1 MRGVGRVLG
10 GMCFD
15 TGRAILMGGTGRSL
29 FIGSETS
36 NTHSRPDDRQH
47 APRHIKYNHSSRSL
61 HASSLSHITR
71 SRWHAPHAGA
81 RNTTPLISHQHSLS
95 HIYRRSS
102 ALLAATL
109 APRCPSSCPTT
120 GGPRIGCPA
129 GGDGPLWLITLPGL
143 STDISSLACS
153 LAAAAA
159 AARCA

>member
-1 MRGVGRVLG
+1 
-10 GMCFD
+10 MCFD
-15 TGRAILMGGTGRSL
+15 TGPAIFEQSGEGRVVAY
-29 FIGSETS
+29 FIGARDRKYTL
-36 NTHSRPDDRQH
+36 NRPDDRPAIPH
-47 APRHIKYNHSSRSL
+47 DTSNIITHLARSTRR
-61 HASSLSHITR
+61 SLSH
-71 SRWHAPHAGA
+71 
-81 RNTTPLISHQHSLS
+81 NYHSLTLARS
-95 HIYRRSS
+95 THRSAQYHTHSSPINTHYHIFYRRSS

-143 STDISSLACS
+143 STDINSLACS

>member
-1 MRGVGRVLG
+1 MIRAAVADFDGEGRVV
-10 GMCFD
+10 
-15 TGRAILMGGTGRSL
+15 AY
-29 FIGSETS
+29 FIASRDRKYTL
-36 NTHSRPDDRQH
+36 NRPDDRPAIPH
-47 APRHIKYNHSSRSL
+47 DTSNIITHLARSTRR
-61 HASSLSHITR
+61 SLSHNL
-71 SRWHAPHAGA
+71 SLAHAG
-81 RNTTPLISHQHSLS
+81 TLHTPERAIPHTLISHQHSLS